1 MAQTSNLQQ
10 LKAQLQSVKQNL
22 RDLKAEI
29 DQQYKTDLKIRQL
42 ENRLN
47 TVLAGTY
54 STSQEGISAVFY
66 LKKQLWEKLY
76 GSYGLKNALDVDIK
90 DDPLGKLN
98 ELKTVLEESFKKSN
112 SSKQLKNQLNY
123 DQNIKPDFFKIL
135 EESKVEIQGR
145 ISELEKKKSQQ
156 AKKLP
161 SLFRIGKKPV
171 DYNKLIDLYR
181 GLLQIMEDILIINK
195 NLENLSKKK
204 TKR

>member
-10 LKAQLQSVKQNL
+10 LKAQLQSLKKNL

-29 DQQYKTDLKIRQL
+29 DQQYKTDLKIIQL

-112 SSKQLKNQLNY
+112 SKQLKNQLNY
-123 DQNIKPDFFKIL
+123 DQNIKPDFFQIL
-135 EESKVEIQGR
+135 EDSKLEIKGR

-181 GLLQIMEDILIINK
+181 GLLQIMDDILIINK